1 MAISIPIF
9 TSQLT
14 KARRAINQANA
25 RAAYAAAA
33 AAYLTDDSIKGGT
46 YDVTTGRFTTA
57 ATAPEAKTAEDY
69 GASGAIPSFNVT
81 ITEGS
86 GTTDST
92 ISVTL
97 KDSGTG
103 ATYNKQTN
111 SKLFISRD
119 LLSNLEGFI
128 IWKIPHHED
137 EGFSHLDFRIDRD

>member
-92 ISVTL
+92 ISVTP
-97 KDSGTG
+97 KDSGAG
-103 ATYNKQTN
+103 ATYNK
-111 SKLFISRD
+111 SK
-119 LLSNLEGFI
+119 
-128 IWKIPHHED
+128 
-137 EGFSHLDFRIDRD
+137 